1 MLLIFLLVSTIAD
14 QVAAFVDND
23 VILQSEV
30 LENVSILANDPVA
43 RNMFTTQDE
52 MNDYVVDQLI
62 ANKLLLI
69 EAEKESISVTDDDV
83 RTMVDQNIEG
93 LKGNF
98 PSEVDFFKYLE
109 EQQISLEELKDYYG
123 KNLRSRLLMERL
135 ISKKFAANIM
145 ISPIEVRA
153 FYEENK
159 DSIAVVPGRVRLSHI
174 LLPILPSEQEMMQA
188 FARATD
194 VYKLLLTGG
203 DFAVIAQEFSEDENS
218 RSKGGM
224 LGRVRKGEMI
234 EDFEAAVFSLAP
246 GTVSQPFPTRIGYH
260 IVEVL
265 NKGSDWVLL
274 RQILIKVKTTTAD
287 TVRVKEQAAELR
299 ESIMAGADFDSLAKE
314 YSKDPTID
322 LGEFYVDRLTPPFD
336 VVVKD
341 MEEGDVSEPILT
353 PYGYHLLYAREKVPE
368 KTKTFEEL
376 RDQIMQYLY
385 QQEVQKKYDAL
396 IEDLKERVF
405 VKKFEIS

>member
-1 MLLIFLLVSTIAD
+1 MLLILLLVSTIAD
-14 QVAAFVDND
+14 QVAAFVEND

-43 RNMFTTQDE
+43 RDMFTTREE

-69 EAEKESISVTDDDV
+69 EAEKESIFVTDEDV
-83 RTMVDQNIEG
+83 RAMVDQNIEG

-145 ISPIEVRA
+145 ISPIAVRA

-159 DSIAVVPGRVRLSHI
+159 DSIAVVPGRVKLSHI

-188 FARATD
+188 FTRATD

-218 RSKGGM
+218 RNKGGM
-224 LGRVRKGEMI
+224 LGRIRRGETI
-234 EDFEAAVFSLAP
+234 EDFEAVVFSLAP

-299 ESIMAGADFDSLAKE
+299 ELIMAGADFDSLAKE

-385 QQEVQKKYDAL
+385 QQEVQKKYDDL
-396 IEDLKERVF
+396 IQDLKERVF